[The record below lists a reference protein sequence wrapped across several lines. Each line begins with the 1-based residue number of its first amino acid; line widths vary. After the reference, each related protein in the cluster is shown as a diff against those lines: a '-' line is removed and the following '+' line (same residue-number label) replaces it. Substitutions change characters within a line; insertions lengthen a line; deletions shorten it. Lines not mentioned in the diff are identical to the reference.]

1 MIVSSGIH
9 RRSKQTMASNLLK
22 HETKIYIDL
31 QALFYTFAAI
41 VFFIPPMVENI
52 VANISYADA
61 FLNIVRVL
69 IILTMLVFSL
79 TQKTLKLTTMEIAL
93 ITFAIWG
100 FIVTLV
106 NESGHLF
113 QYVGSVF
120 FKIIAMIFL
129 VNNMTN
135 GKEAKTIGGIAHYF
149 TALIWINA
157 VLMILFPHGLFMSS
171 VGAVVKRTN
180 WIFGSKN
187 NVTLYAIVVLCV
199 LYIENLRIK
208 CVFNYITVAIFAIEI
223 ACMGPAGV
231 EVLGGSTTA
240 IFVLFVFCFAS
251 LIQNTVVFQLIER
264 KSTLPYIA
272 LFSLFLCM
280 LIWYISLNQSG
291 TINEVLNNVLNNF
304 GKDTSFSNR
313 DLVWE
318 NVLHSIRQHP
328 FVGRGFHPVQFQ
340 IGTEKTA
347 SMYSFW
353 GSIAYYYGLIGIII
367 LLVVFSLCE
376 RINVDSKN
384 TNSKPRFVLKL
395 GIALL
400 TIFGL
405 MNDMYN
411 WSCLLF
417 LMELYNHSET
427 LNVNCLSAKRIRL
440 IFRRTAY
447 MLQPNLIQQ
456 ESHTT
461 DS

>member
-1 MIVSSGIH
+1 MTGNS
-9 RRSKQTMASNLLK
+9 QK
-22 HETKIYIDL
+22 HETKIHIDL
-31 QALFYTFAAI
+31 QALFYIFAAI
-41 VFFIPPMVENI
+41 VFFLPPMVENI
-52 VANISYADA
+52 VANISYVDA
-61 FLNIVRVL
+61 TLNIVRMLLILMMIVL
-69 IILTMLVFSL
+69 SL
-79 TQKTLKLTTMEIAL
+79 TRKTFKLTTMEIAL
-93 ITFAIWG
+93 ITFAVWG
-100 FIVTLV
+100 FIVTFV
-106 NESGHLF
+106 HESGRLF
-113 QYVGSVF
+113 QYSGSVF

-129 VNNMTN
+129 VNKMTN
-135 GKEAKTIGGIAHYF
+135 GKEEKAISGIAHYF

-171 VGAVVKRTN
+171 VGAVVKRAN

-199 LYIENLRIK
+199 LCIENLRIK
-208 CVFNYITVAIFAIEI
+208 RVFNYITVAIFAIEI

-240 IFVLFVFCFAS
+240 IFVLFVFCSAS
-251 LIQNTVVFQLIER
+251 LIQNTVVFQLIE
-264 KSTLPYIA
+264 KKTTLLYIA

-291 TINEVLNNVLNNF
+291 MINEVLNNVLNIF

-313 DLVWE
+313 DLVWK
-318 NVLHSIRQHP
+318 NVLHSIGQQP
-328 FVGRGFHPVQFQ
+328 FVGCGFHPVQFQ
-340 IGTEKTA
+340 IGTTKTA
-347 SMYSFW
+347 SMYGFW

-376 RINVDSKN
+376 KINVDSKN
-384 TNSKPRFVLKL
+384 TNCKPRFVLKL

-400 TIFGL
+400 MIFGL

-411 WSCLLF
+411 WYCLLF

-427 LNVNCLSAKRIRL
+427 LNVNCSSAKHIRFK
-440 IFRRTAY
+440 FRRTAHV
-447 MLQPNLIQQ
+447 LRPIPIRH
-456 ESHTT
+456 ESHTA

>member
-1 MIVSSGIH
+1 
-9 RRSKQTMASNLLK
+9 MAGSLLK
-22 HETKIYIDL
+22 HEVKICIDL
-31 QALFYTFAAI
+31 QALFYIFAAI

-52 VANISYADA
+52 VANIYYADA
-61 FLNIVRVL
+61 ILNVVRVL
-69 IILTMLVFSL
+69 LILMMLVFSL
-79 TQKTLKLTTMEIAL
+79 TRKTLKLTSMEIAL

-100 FIVTLV
+100 FIVTFV
-106 NESGHLF
+106 YESGHLF
-113 QYVGSVF
+113 QYSGSVF

-129 VNNMTN
+129 VNNMAN
-135 GKEAKTIGGIAHYF
+135 EKEKITISGIAQYF

-157 VLMILFPHGLFMSS
+157 VLMILFPHGLFISS
-171 VGAVVKRTN
+171 VGAVVKRAN

-208 CVFNYITVAIFAIEI
+208 RVFNYITVAIFALEI
-223 ACMGPAGV
+223 ACMGPNGV

-240 IFVLFVFCFAS
+240 LFVLTVFCVVSFF
-251 LIQNTVVFQLIER
+251 QNTVFFQLVER
-264 KSTLPYIA
+264 KTTLLYIA

-280 LIWYISLNQSG
+280 FIWYISLNQSG
-291 TINEVLNNVLNNF
+291 MINEVLNDVLNIF
-304 GKDTSFSNR
+304 GKDTSFNNR
-313 DLVWE
+313 DLVWK
-318 NVLHSIRQHP
+318 NILHSIGQHP
-328 FVGRGFHPVQFQ
+328 IVGRGFHPVQFQ
-340 IGTEKTA
+340 IRTAKTA
-347 SMYSFW
+347 SMYGFW
-353 GSIAYYYGLIGIII
+353 GSIVYYYGFIGIII

-400 TIFGL
+400 MIFGL

-411 WSCLLF
+411 WYCLLF

-427 LNVNCLSAKRIRL
+427 LNVNCSSVKHIRFK
-440 IFRRTAY
+440 FRRTAHV
-447 MLQPNLIQQ
+447 LQPIPIRQ